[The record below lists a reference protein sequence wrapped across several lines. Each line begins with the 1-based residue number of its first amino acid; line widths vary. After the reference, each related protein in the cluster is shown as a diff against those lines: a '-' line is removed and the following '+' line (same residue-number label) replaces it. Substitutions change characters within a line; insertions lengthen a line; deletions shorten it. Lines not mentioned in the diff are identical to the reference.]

1 MQKTWKIVF
10 EDGKGNRVDELEF
23 TDFRKARANFDS
35 LVLQDFA
42 KAVLTRGDGLFMDVK
57 DRLNK

>member
-1 MQKTWKIVF
+1 MQKTWKITF

-23 TDFRKARANFDS
+23 TAFPKARATFDA

-42 KAVLTRGDGLFMDVK
+42 KAVLTRGDGLFMDMKV
-57 DRLNK
+57 R